1 MSESTVEQGTVSRF
15 DPATSSGA
23 VLRDD
28 GSEVRFGAEAF
39 SRGGMRQ
46 LNRGQ
51 RVRMRIVDGEVVA
64 VTILTFGLPG

>member
-1 MSESTVEQGTVSRF
+1 MSEPAVEQGTVSRF

-28 GSEVRFGAEAF
+28 GTEVQFGADAF

-51 RVRMRIVDGEVVA
+51 RVRMRTVGGEVVA
-64 VTILTFGLPG
+64 VTIVTFRLPD